1 MDIRII
7 VDGVKLN
14 VRSGI
19 IIIKDN
25 KILLHKNDN
34 KDNYVLPGGGVHF
47 LESSEEAI
55 IREIKEEIGLD
66 IKVDGC
72 ISTIENM
79 FEHDGIKFHE
89 IYFIYKGSFIEDID
103 TSKIM
108 ENIEGKPIK
117 YGFVDLDKIDD
128 YYILPVVIKDIL
140 KNNTSHII
148 NREIK

>member
-7 VDGVKLN
+7 VDGIKLN
-14 VRSGI
+14 VRAGI

-34 KDNYVLPGGGVHF
+34 RDNYCLPGGGVHF

-55 IREIKEEIGLD
+55 IREIKEETNLD
-66 IKVDGC
+66 IKVDSYV
-72 ISTIENM
+72 STIESM
-79 FEHDGIKFHE
+79 FEKDGIKFHE
-89 IYFIYKGSFIEDID
+89 IYFIYTGSVIGDID
-103 TSKIM
+103 TNKVI

-117 YGFVDLDKIDD
+117 YSFVDLDDIDD
-128 YYILPVVIKDIL
+128 YYILPVVTTDIIKN
-140 KNNTSHII
+140 KTSHVI

>member
-25 KILLHKNDN
+25 KVLLHKNDN
-34 KDNYVLPGGGVHF
+34 RDNYCLPGGGVHF

-55 IREIKEEIGLD
+55 IREIKEETGLD
-66 IKVDGC
+66 IKVEKC
-72 ISTIENM
+72 VSTIENL
-79 FEHDGIKFHE
+79 FEKDGIKFHE
-89 IYFIYKGSFIEDID
+89 IYFIYRGSFKDDID
-103 TSKIM
+103 TSKVI

-117 YGFVDLDKIDD
+117 YGFVDIDKIDD
-128 YYILPVVIKDIL
+128 YYILPVVSTEII

-148 NREIK
+148 NREI

>member
-14 VRSGI
+14 VRAGI
-19 IIIKDN
+19 VIMKDN
-25 KILLHKNDN
+25 KILLHKNQN
-34 KDNYVLPGGGVHF
+34 KDNYCLPGGGVHF

-55 IREIKEEIGLD
+55 IREIKEETGLD
-66 IKVDGC
+66 IKVEEC

-79 FEHDGIKFHE
+79 FEKDGIKFHE
-89 IYFIYKGSFIEDID
+89 IYFIYKGSFVEDID
-103 TSKIM
+103 TNIIID
-108 ENIEGKPIK
+108 NIEGKPIK
-117 YGFVDLDKIDD
+117 YGFVDIDNIDD
-128 YYILPVVIKDIL
+128 YKILPVVTHDII

>member
-7 VDGVKLN
+7 VDGIKLN

-34 KDNYVLPGGGVHF
+34 RTNYALPGGGVHF

-55 IREIKEEIGLD
+55 IREIKEETGLD
-66 IKVDGC
+66 IKVDEC

-79 FEHDGIKFHE
+79 FEKDGIRFHE
-89 IYFIYKGSFIEDID
+89 IYFIYKGSFIDDVD
-103 TSKIM
+103 TNKVI
-108 ENIEGKPIK
+108 ENIEGKPLK
-117 YGFVDLDKIDD
+117 YSFVDLDNLDD
-128 YYILPVVIKDIL
+128 YYILPVVVKDII
-140 KNNTSHII
+140 KNKTSHVI
-148 NREIK
+148 NREID

>member
-7 VDGVKLN
+7 VGDMKLN

-34 KDNYVLPGGGVHF
+34 KENYVLPGGGVHF

-55 IREIKEEIGLD
+55 IREIKEETGLD
-66 IKVDGC
+66 IKVDEC
-72 ISTIENM
+72 ISTIENI
-79 FEHDGIKFHE
+79 FEYQGIKFHE
-89 IYFIYKGSFIEDID
+89 IFFLYKGSFIDDVD
-103 TSKIM
+103 TDKIIV
-108 ENIEGKPIK
+108 NIEGKPIK

>member
-7 VDGVKLN
+7 VDGIKLN
-14 VRSGI
+14 VRAGI
-19 IIIKDN
+19 MLIKDN

-34 KDNYVLPGGGVHF
+34 KDNYCLPGGGVHF

-55 IREIKEEIGLD
+55 IREIKEETGLD
-66 IKVDGC
+66 IKVDEC
-72 ISTIENM
+72 VSTIENL

-89 IYFIYKGSFIEDID
+89 IYFIYKGTFVDDID
-103 TSKIM
+103 TNKII

-117 YGFVDLDKIDD
+117 YGFVDIDKIDD
-128 YYILPVVIKDIL
+128 YYILPVVTKDII
-140 KNNTSHII
+140 KNKTSHII

>member
-7 VDGVKLN
+7 VDGIKLN
-14 VRSGI
+14 VRTGI
-19 IIIKDN
+19 MLIQDD

-55 IREIKEEIGLD
+55 KREIKEETGLD
-66 IKVDGC
+66 IIVEEC
-72 ISTIENM
+72 VSTIENL

-89 IYFIYKGSFIEDID
+89 IYFIYKGRFAKDID
-103 TSKIM
+103 TSKII

-117 YGFVDLDKIDD
+117 YGFVPLYKIDD
-128 YYILPVVIKDIL
+128 YYILPVVTKDII

>member
-7 VDGVKLN
+7 VDGIKLN

-34 KDNYVLPGGGVHF
+34 KKNYCLPGGGVHF

-55 IREIKEEIGLD
+55 IREIKEETGLD
-66 IKVDGC
+66 IKVDEC

-79 FEHDGIKFHE
+79 FEKDGIKFHE
-89 IYFIYKGSFIEDID
+89 IYFIYKGSFADDID
-103 TSKIM
+103 TSKVM

-117 YGFVDLDKIDD
+117 YGFVDLDKLDD
-128 YYILPVVIKDIL
+128 YYILPVVTKDII

-148 NREIK
+148 NREID